1 MHPSYE
7 ESSSEDNLQKPY
19 LSGKRKSA
27 HNGLAGR
34 VPQTMSEGVSWKL
47 LPCAPGWDVDITCA
61 RDHVDDPKR
70 PVMSE
75 QSFNQGRT
83 CANPISN

>member
-1 MHPSYE
+1 MCPSYE

-19 LSGKRKSA
+19 LSRKRKSA
-27 HNGLAGR
+27 HDRLAGR

-47 LPCAPGWDVDITCA
+47 LPCVPGWDVDIMCA
-61 RDHVDDPKR
+61 QDDVDDPKC

-75 QSFNQGRT
+75 QSFNRGQT